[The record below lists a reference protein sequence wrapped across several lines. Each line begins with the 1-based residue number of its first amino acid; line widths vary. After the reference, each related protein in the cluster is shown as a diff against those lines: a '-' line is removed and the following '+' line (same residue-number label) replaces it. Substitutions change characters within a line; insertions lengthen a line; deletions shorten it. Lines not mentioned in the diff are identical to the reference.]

1 MCDRVTIRQMNACAA
16 NTGEERGGRGVVLE
30 KEIKNNK
37 HDARRNEAFGAQKTV
52 KRVRLRS
59 YPIDSGLG
67 DGLRVMGALLLS
79 VLRNPECSSPVFFCW
94 KNQENVQTGDEL
106 HSVEESIWKPM
117 NGTAA

>member
-30 KEIKNNK
+30 KEIKKNM
-37 HDARRNEAFGAQKTV
+37 HDARRKEAFGAQQTV

-67 DGLRVMGALLLS
+67 GGLRVMGALLLS
-79 VLRNPECSSPVFFCW
+79 VLRNPECSSSVFFCW
-94 KNQENVQTGDEL
+94 KNQENVQTEM
-106 HSVEESIWKPM
+106 SS
-117 NGTAA
+117 TASRNRYGNQ